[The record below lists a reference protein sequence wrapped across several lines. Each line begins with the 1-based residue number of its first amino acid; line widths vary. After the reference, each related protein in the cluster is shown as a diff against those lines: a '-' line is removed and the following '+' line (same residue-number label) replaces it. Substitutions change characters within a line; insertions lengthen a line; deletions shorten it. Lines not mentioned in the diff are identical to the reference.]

1 MKILVTGATGFIG
14 NHVIKFLLEKN
25 FSIIAISRDLDKAKK
40 MTWYENVKYFQFDI
54 SKSDSISNLYEYFDR
69 PDILIHLAW
78 SGLPNYL
85 DLVHIEENLFHH
97 SKFLKKY
104 IESGG
109 KQIVITGTC
118 LEYGNQNGLL
128 SEEMI
133 PKPDC
138 SYAIAKDN
146 LRRYLVELQKNNM
159 FIFQW
164 VRLFYMY
171 GKGQNQKAIIPQLE
185 AAISRGESEFKMSG
199 GEQLRD
205 YLPIESVAEYLS
217 KIALQKRITGI
228 INCSSGTP
236 ISIRKL
242 IEDEIN
248 KNNYKINLNLG
259 YYPYPSY
266 EPMAFWGDNDKLSII
281 INGKL
286 K

>member
-1 MKILVTGATGFIG
+1 
-14 NHVIKFLLEKN
+14 
-25 FSIIAISRDLDKAKK
+25 
-40 MTWYENVKYFQFDI
+40 
-54 SKSDSISNLYEYFDR
+54 
-69 PDILIHLAW
+69 
-78 SGLPNYL
+78 
-85 DLVHIEENLFHH
+85 
-97 SKFLKKY
+97 
-104 IESGG
+104 
-109 KQIVITGTC
+109 
-118 LEYGNQNGLL
+118 
-128 SEEMI
+128 MI

-146 LRRYLVELQKNNM
+146 LRRYLVELQKNNK

-171 GKGQNQKAIIPQLE
+171 GKGQNKKAIIPQLE

-248 KNNYKINLNLG
+248 KNNYKIKLNLG
-259 YYPYPSY
+259 FYPYPTY
-266 EPMAFWGDNDKLSII
+266 EPMAFWGNKTKLNLII
-281 INGKL
+281 SN
-286 K
+286 

>member
-1 MKILVTGATGFIG
+1 
-14 NHVIKFLLEKN
+14 
-25 FSIIAISRDLDKAKK
+25 
-40 MTWYENVKYFQFDI
+40 
-54 SKSDSISNLYEYFDR
+54 
-69 PDILIHLAW
+69 LAW
-78 SGLPNYL
+78 SGLPNYF
-85 DLVHIEENLFHH
+85 DLVHIEENLYYH

-109 KQIVITGTC
+109 KQSVITGTC

-128 SEEMI
+128 TEEMI
-133 PKPDC
+133 SKPDC

-266 EPMAFWGDNDKLSII
+266 EPMAFWGDNSKIQKLNVNI
-281 INGKL
+281 
-286 K
+286 